1 LAESHFMINIAMPKQ
16 KIILMAIAFLGLI
29 FFPFWAPYKALA
41 SEILIFALFAMAYD
55 LVLGYAGM
63 LSFGH
68 AAFFGLGAYSAGIIL
83 IRVYPSVLLALL
95 GGVIIS
101 SMGAFLIGL
110 LSIRRRGIYF
120 TMVTL
125 AFAQMFYF
133 IAFKWTALT
142 GGDDGLQGVPRPS
155 LGPLNLT
162 SEINLYYFILF
173 FVVISMV
180 ICFRVINSP
189 FGKTLQALREN
200 KDRAMSIGYDVNK
213 FRLLVFVISGCFSGL
228 AGALYA
234 LLLNFVPL
242 SSLYWATSG
251 EVVVMTIVGGM
262 GTLFGPILG
271 AFGIILLRDI
281 ISNFTESWSFIM
293 GLLFVASVMG
303 FRGGIVGIVRDK
315 FRLGI

>member
-1 LAESHFMINIAMPKQ
+1 MIRDAMTKQ
-16 KIILMAIAFLGLI
+16 KIIFFAVTLLLAI
-29 FFPFWAPYKALA
+29 FFPYLAPYTALA

-68 AAFFGLGAYSAGIIL
+68 AAFFGIGAYTTGIVL

-95 GGVIIS
+95 AGVIMS
-101 SMGAFLIGL
+101 SLGALCVGF

-120 TMVTL
+120 TMLTL

-133 IAFKWTALT
+133 MAFKWTSLT

-155 LGPLNLT
+155 LGPLDLS
-162 SEINLYYFILF
+162 SEIVLYYFILF
-173 FVVISMV
+173 VVLLSMAV
-180 ICFRVINSP
+180 GIRVINSP

-200 KDRAMSIGYDVNK
+200 KDRAMSIGYNVNR
-213 FRLLVFVISGCFSGL
+213 FRLIVFIISGCFSGL
-228 AGALYA
+228 AGGLYA

-242 SSLYWATSG
+242 SSLYWTTSG

-262 GTLFGPILG
+262 GTLVGPVLG
-271 AFGIILLRDI
+271 AVAIILLRDWL
-281 ISNFTESWSFIM
+281 SNYTESWSLVM
-293 GLLFVASVMG
+293 GLLFMASVLG
-303 FRGGIVGIVRDK
+303 FRGGLISIIK
-315 FRLGI
+315 ERLRLKQYNLPV

>member
-1 LAESHFMINIAMPKQ
+1 MIRDAMTKQ
-16 KIILMAIAFLGLI
+16 KIIFFAVTLLLAI
-29 FFPFWAPYKALA
+29 FFPYLAPYTALA

-68 AAFFGLGAYSAGIIL
+68 AAFFGIGAYTTGIVL

-95 GGVIIS
+95 AGVIMS
-101 SMGAFLIGL
+101 SLGALCVGF

-120 TMVTL
+120 TMLTL

-133 IAFKWTALT
+133 MAFKWTSLT

-155 LGPLNLT
+155 LGPLDLS
-162 SEINLYYFILF
+162 SEIVLYYFILF
-173 FVVISMV
+173 VVLLSMAV
-180 ICFRVINSP
+180 GIRVINSP

-200 KDRAMSIGYDVNK
+200 KDRAMSIGYNVNR
-213 FRLLVFVISGCFSGL
+213 FRLIVFIISGCFSGL
-228 AGALYA
+228 AGGLYA

-242 SSLYWATSG
+242 SSLYWTTSG

-262 GTLFGPILG
+262 GTLVGPVLG
-271 AFGIILLRDI
+271 AVAIILLRDWL
-281 ISNFTESWSFIM
+281 SNYTESWSLVM
-293 GLLFVASVMG
+293 GLLFMASVLG
-303 FRGGIVGIVRDK
+303 FRGGLMSIIK
-315 FRLGI
+315 ERLRLKQYNLPV

>member
-1 LAESHFMINIAMPKQ
+1 LAERHFMINDTMSKQ
-16 KIILMAIAFLGLI
+16 KITLMALAILGVI
-29 FFPFWAPYKALA
+29 FFPFLAPYKALA

-68 AAFFGLGAYSAGIIL
+68 AAFFGLGAYSTGIIL
-83 IRVYPSVLLALL
+83 IRVYPSVLFALL
-95 GGVIIS
+95 VGVTIS
-101 SMGAFLIGL
+101 SLGALLIGF
-110 LSIRRRGIYF
+110 LSIRRHGIYF

-133 IAFKWTALT
+133 IAFKWTGFT

-155 LGPLNLT
+155 LGPLDLT
-162 SEINLYYFILF
+162 SELNLYYFILLF
-173 FVVISMV
+173 AVISMV
-180 ICFRVINSP
+180 FCLRVINSP

-200 KDRAMSIGYDVNK
+200 KDRAMSIGYDVDK
-213 FRLLVFVISGCFSGL
+213 FKLIVFVISGFFSGL

-271 AFGIILLRDI
+271 ALGIILLRDI

-303 FRGGIVGIVRDK
+303 FRGGIIGIIRDK
-315 FRLGI
+315 LKLQI

>member
-1 LAESHFMINIAMPKQ
+1 MSKQNIIIIPSAILLA
-16 KIILMAIAFLGLI
+16 I
-29 FFPFWAPYKALA
+29 FFPYLAPYTALA

-68 AAFFGLGAYSAGIIL
+68 AAFFGIGAYTTGIIL
-83 IRVYPSVLLALL
+83 IRVYPSVPVGLLA
-95 GGVIIS
+95 GVIMS
-101 SMGAFLIGL
+101 SLAALFLGY

-133 IAFKWTALT
+133 IAFKWTSLT

-155 LGPLNLT
+155 VGPLDLT
-162 SEINLYYFILF
+162 SETTLYYLILF
-173 FVVISMV
+173 FVLISV
-180 ICFRVINSP
+180 FVGFRVVNSP

-200 KDRAMSIGYDVNK
+200 KDRAMSIGYNIDR
-213 FRLLVFVISGCFSGL
+213 FRLMVFVISGFFSGL
-228 AGALYA
+228 AGGLYA

-242 SSLYWATSG
+242 SSLYWTNSG

-262 GTLFGPILG
+262 GTLFGPVVG
-271 AFGIILLRDI
+271 ALAIILLRDI
-281 ISNFTESWSFIM
+281 ISNFTQSWSFIM
-293 GLLFVASVMG
+293 GILFMASVLG
-303 FRGGIVGIVRDK
+303 FRGGIVGIIREK
-315 FRLGI
+315 FRF

>member
-1 LAESHFMINIAMPKQ
+1 MINDTMSKQ
-16 KIILMAIAFLGLI
+16 KITLMALAILGVI
-29 FFPFWAPYKALA
+29 FFPFLAPYKALA

-68 AAFFGLGAYSAGIIL
+68 AAFFGLGAYSTGIIL
-83 IRVYPSVLLALL
+83 IRVYPSVLFALL
-95 GGVIIS
+95 VGVTIS
-101 SMGAFLIGL
+101 SLGALLIGF
-110 LSIRRRGIYF
+110 LSIRRHGIYF

-133 IAFKWTALT
+133 IAFKWTGFT

-155 LGPLNLT
+155 LGPLDLT
-162 SEINLYYFILF
+162 SELNLYYFILLF
-173 FVVISMV
+173 AVISMV
-180 ICFRVINSP
+180 FCLRVINSP

-200 KDRAMSIGYDVNK
+200 KDRAMSIGYDVDK
-213 FRLLVFVISGCFSGL
+213 FKLIVFVISGFFSGL

-271 AFGIILLRDI
+271 ALGIILLRDI

-303 FRGGIVGIVRDK
+303 FRGGIIGIIRDK
-315 FRLGI
+315 LKLQI

>member
-1 LAESHFMINIAMPKQ
+1 MINDAMSKQ
-16 KIILMAIAFLGLI
+16 KIILMVLAILLAIFL
-29 FFPFWAPYKALA
+29 PFLAPYTALA

-68 AAFFGLGAYSAGIIL
+68 AALFGLGAYSTGIIL
-83 IRVYPSVLLALL
+83 IRVYPSALFGLLT
-95 GGVIIS
+95 GVIIS
-101 SMGAFLIGL
+101 SLAAFLIGF

-120 TMVTL
+120 TMLTL

-133 IAFKWTALT
+133 MAFKWTGLT

-155 LGPLNLT
+155 LGHLDLT
-162 SEINLYYFILF
+162 SELTFYYFILF
-173 FVVISMV
+173 FFILSVV
-180 ICFRVINSP
+180 ICFRVVNSP

-200 KDRAMSIGYDVNK
+200 KNRAMSIGYDVD
-213 FRLLVFVISGCFSGL
+213 RLKLIVFVISGFFSGL
-228 AGALYA
+228 AGGLYA

-242 SSLYWATSG
+242 GSLYWTTSG

-271 AFGIILLRDI
+271 ALGIILLKDI

-293 GLLFVASVMG
+293 GVLFVASVMG
-303 FRGGIVGIVRDK
+303 FRGGLIGIIRDK
-315 FRLGI
+315 LKLDI